1 MIVNDNIYGKV
12 KITSPVLIEL
22 IKSASMQRLKKIAQ
36 CGIPNKYYHIISGN
50 RFDHCVGVMLLLKQ
64 LGATEEEQ
72 VAGLL
77 HDVSHTAFSHVIDW
91 VVGTGQTEDYQ
102 DNQHAMFINGPEISK
117 ILRKYKIDTK
127 RIANYHHYFS
137 LLETDI
143 PDLCADRVDYALREF
158 PYSTTK
164 RLVKFLTVG
173 DEKIVFKNEKNA
185 LDFARNYAKRQEVH
199 WGGYEAVVRYSILA
213 KILKKA
219 LSLKIITMKDF
230 LENDAYIINIL
241 IDSKDK
247 QILETLKILKQKSL
261 SNLAMGEKIVQKKF
275 RFVDPLFLCNGSLR
289 RLSVVNKQ
297 YKLELENARKENS
310 QGITLPLI
318 AI

>member
-1 MIVNDNIYGKV
+1 MIVNDKIYGKV
-12 KITSPVLIEL
+12 KITSPILIEL
-22 IKSASMQRLKKIAQ
+22 IKSAPMQRLKKIAQ

-102 DNQHAMFINGPEISK
+102 DNQHAMFINGREISK
-117 ILRKYKIDTK
+117 ILKKYKIDTQ

-137 LLETDI
+137 LLEKDI

-158 PYSTTK
+158 SLTVSK
-164 RLVKFLTVG
+164 RLVKALAVKENG
-173 DEKIVFKNEKNA
+173 IVFMNEKYA
-185 LDFARNYAKRQEVH
+185 LEFARNYAKRQKVH

-213 KILKKA
+213 KILKSA
-219 LSLKIITMKDF
+219 LKLKIIIMKDF
-230 LENDAYIINIL
+230 LKNDAYIINKL
-241 IDSKDK
+241 IKSKDK
-247 QILETLKILKQKSL
+247 EILETLKVLKNKSL
-261 SNLAMGEKIVQKKF
+261 INLPKGEKIVQKKF
-275 RFVDPLFLCNGSLR
+275 RFVDPLFLRNGSLQ
-289 RLSVVNKQ
+289 RLSAVNKQ
-297 YKLELENARKENS
+297 YKLELEQARKENS